1 MSKDIEFEL
10 RINLLKNNLSFL
22 SKILMIATYCS
33 GNCCCGHGFNNDSY
47 SCQKAIDSIYK
58 VMSYIEKNNDNYLL
72 TKVKEIKIKYTDF
85 LMRKY
90 DKNICGVYLNKM
102 AEICSNKDIFIY
114 IINETN
120 LLKEVMIKEV
130 TKIHHSIEC
139 LEELVN
145 LCENSEIFLHI
156 LIDLK
161 NDDIILNK
169 RLYREMLKK
178 ICSSSTNNN
187 KLIFEK
193 KIFNNI
199 LDLIFTTKTKYLTE
213 IEGFFDVFFKSDS
226 FSRLL
231 YKKKLAI
238 GEDFSNLITKLN
250 FNGFTGYSM
259 EVVIRIMLMFI
270 LMGEKYKLEE
280 YPHENFYI
288 EELKK
293 AFKKLPKLNCEEYN
307 EIKQYFEKEEI

>member
-1 MSKDIEFEL
+1 MLSYIDSFFELLCNLYDLDSHFYEFYFQNNWICAYSQIFDLFFNFNNFPEITIGYKYSHLNHFIKFFSLCMSKDNEFEL

-22 SKILMIATYCS
+22 SKILMIATYCT

-90 DKNICGVYLNKM
+90 GKNICGVYLNKM

-120 LLKEVMIKEV
+120 LLKEVMVKEV
-130 TKIHHSIEC
+130 TEIHHSIEC

-178 ICSSSTNNN
+178 ICSSSSSNN

-199 LDLIFTTKTKYLTE
+199 LDLIFTTKTEYLTE

-238 GEDFSNLITKLN
+238 GE
-250 FNGFTGYSM
+250 GF
-259 EVVIRIMLMFI
+259 
-270 LMGEKYKLEE
+270 
-280 YPHENFYI
+280 
-288 EELKK
+288 
-293 AFKKLPKLNCEEYN
+293 
-307 EIKQYFEKEEI
+307 